1 MLIIA
6 TVKRS
11 HWLVFAATEN
21 RPKIVLTQNDRVR
34 MTLQSGVYTIVS
46 RLRHNQPEEPI
57 NHIITV
63 DEYLSHFDEM
73 YTEFVPN
80 PQDSQEYTLRLRI

>member
-1 MLIIA
+1 MLIFA
-6 TVKRS
+6 TVKS
-11 HWLVFAATEN
+11 PQLVFAATEN
-21 RPKIVLTQNDRVR
+21 RPKIVLTHRDEVR

-57 NHIITV
+57 NHIITE
-63 DEYLSHFDEM
+63 DEYNTHFDEI

-80 PQDSQEYTLRLRI
+80 PQDSQDSNLRLRL